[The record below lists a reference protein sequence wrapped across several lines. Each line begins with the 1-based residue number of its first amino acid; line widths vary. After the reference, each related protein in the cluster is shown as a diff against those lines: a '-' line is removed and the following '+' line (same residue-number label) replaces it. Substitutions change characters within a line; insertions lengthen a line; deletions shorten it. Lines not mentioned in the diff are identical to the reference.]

1 MRLFFKVAAFSILC
15 SLFFVTAKAQTTSP
29 NPPKSASPA
38 SQELKIEF
46 PDIDGWKKS
55 EITRYPIPELG
66 YSINYDSEDAGRVT
80 IYVYNMGLKEI
91 PSDVNNTMLKNEIA
105 RVKNE
110 VKTVGN
116 MGYYTN
122 LKEVKDETITL
133 GGNAG
138 KIKALRTVFSYNLQ
152 GKPVVSEAYILG
164 HKNHFIKIRA
174 TYPNVE
180 GETEN
185 KALADL
191 LVQLEKMLSV

>member
-1 MRLFFKVAAFSILC
+1 MRLFLKIAAFSIFCL
-15 SLFFVTAKAQTTSP
+15 LFIVTAKAQTTSP
-29 NPPKSASPA
+29 APPKSLSPTG
-38 SQELKIEF
+38 QELKIEF
-46 PDIDGWKKS
+46 PDIDGWKKG

-91 PSDVNNTMLKNEIA
+91 PSDVNDTMLKNEIA

-110 VKTVGN
+110 VQTVGK

-122 LKEVKDETITL
+122 LREVKDETITL
-133 GGNAG
+133 GGSTG
-138 KIKALRTVFSYNLQ
+138 KVKALKTVFSYNLQ
-152 GKPVVSEAYILG
+152 GKPVISEAYILG

-185 KALADL
+185 KALTDI
-191 LVQLEKMLSV
+191 LVQLEKILSV